1 LDPVTR
7 SHLIDMNIQEPKENP
22 GLTEIP
28 AEPEK
33 PGKIIRLAQ
42 KKHKENFDKC
52 FEQYFSVE

>member
-1 LDPVTR
+1 
-7 SHLIDMNIQEPKENP
+7 MNIQEPKENP

-42 KKHKENFDKC
+42 KNIKRISIN
-52 FEQYFSVE
+52 VLNNILA